1 MKKHT
6 NTAMRKALLPLAIA
20 AVSLNVQAQEQG
32 DAVQLSKMV
41 VSAAGFEQSVMDA
54 PASITVIDR
63 EELETKRYRDL
74 AEALSGVEGIDVLG
88 STGKA
93 GGLDI
98 RIRGMSSEYTLILWD
113 GRRQNLAGNSTPN
126 GFNDTQNSIMPPLSA
141 IERIEVIRGPMSTL
155 YGADALG
162 GVINII
168 TRKVAT
174 EWGGNIRVEVGVP
187 EDSAWGQSRKVDVY
201 ATGPLVE
208 GLAGLAVRAGMY
220 DREASDL
227 IAAPGLTPS
236 GRNPAPAESDQYNVG
251 ARLTI
256 TPTENHDLWLDVD
269 YVDTRYNNDDSR
281 LGTLDTPTNA
291 RGYQDELGFKRSQ
304 FALGH
309 NGRFAAGTLESSIMQ
324 TVNETEG
331 RTIPKD
337 ARPTGDPSVGTARE
351 LETTN
356 TVIDTKYVAP
366 IGQSNRITIGGQ
378 YWDAELVDGL
388 LPQSS
393 YEQTMWS
400 LFAEDEW
407 HVLDNLA
414 ATIGARYD
422 DHDAFGGHVS
432 PRLYLVWNT
441 SEQVTVKGGISQG
454 FKTPRIDQ
462 LIDGVSGISGQGTT
476 ISIGNP
482 NLEPEISTTTEL
494 GILFDNMRGLS
505 GSATAFYNKIDDK
518 IASEGSCTEQF
529 ISSCSANSAATY
541 SINIDEAET
550 WGVELGLGLPLVE
563 DVLAL
568 HVNYTWTDSEV
579 TEGGKKNGQLS
590 NTPEHMAN
598 ATLRWTLN
606 EQANLWLRGQ
616 YRSDSN
622 RFSGAV
628 SELSAANRKIY
639 DAVGDLKGYTLFELG
654 GSYKVS
660 ETLSLNASVSNLLDK
675 DFTEYASYDS
685 DNDGLNDAYASK
697 YFQSSS
703 SVAGATLP
711 GRTFWLSANLSF

>member
-20 AVSLNVQAQEQG
+20 AVSLNVQAQEKG

-126 GFNDTQNSIMPPLSA
+126 GFGDTQNSIMPPLSA

-174 EWGGNIRVEVGVP
+174 EWGGNIRVEAGVP

-227 IAAPGLTPS
+227 IAAPGLVPS

-251 ARLTI
+251 ARLTV
-256 TPTENHDLWLDVD
+256 TPTENHDIWFDVD
-269 YVDTRYNNDDSR
+269 YVDTRYNNEDSR
-281 LGTLDTPTNA
+281 LGTLDTPSNI
-291 RGYQDELGFKRSQ
+291 RGYEDELGFKRSQ
-304 FALGH
+304 IALGH

-331 RTIPKD
+331 RTIPSA
-337 ARPTGDPSVGTARE
+337 ARPAGDPSIGKARE

-366 IGQSNRITIGGQ
+366 VGQSNRITIGGQ

-388 LPQSS
+388 LPQNTH
-393 YEQTMWS
+393 EQTMWS

-407 HVLDNLA
+407 HVLDNVA

-432 PRLYLVWNT
+432 PRVYLVWNT

-462 LIDGVSGISGQGTT
+462 LIDGVSGISGQGTN

-494 GILFDNMRGLS
+494 GVLFDNMRGLS
-505 GSATAFYNKIDDK
+505 GSATAFHNKIDDK
-518 IASEGSCTEQF
+518 IASEGSCTEQS
-529 ISSCSANSAATY
+529 ISSCSANSTATY

-685 DNDGLNDAYASK
+685 DNDGINDAYASK

-703 SVAGATLP
+703 SVAGTTLP